1 MIFGEPSLWSAL
13 ADWWLHSPLMFW
25 VLLRGL
31 LDKLFFAYFRVLG
44 AFDLLKDFLS
54 AAYMFCWG

>member
-1 MIFGEPSLWSAL
+1 M